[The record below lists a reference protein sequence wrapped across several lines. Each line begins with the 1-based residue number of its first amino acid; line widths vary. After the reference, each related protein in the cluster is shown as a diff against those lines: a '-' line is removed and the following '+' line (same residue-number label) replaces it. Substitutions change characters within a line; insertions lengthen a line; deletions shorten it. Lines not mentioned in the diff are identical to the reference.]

1 MFLQILESATST
13 PSSTGEKTFRSLW
26 SPRSGQVSVS
36 KLEGLV
42 NREGAPQALSPK
54 TGQEV
59 GEGVSELLSF
69 L

>member
-13 PSSTGEKTFRSLW
+13 LSSTGEQTFRSPW

-36 KLEGLV
+36 KLEGLA
-42 NREGAPQALSPK
+42 NREGAPQAPSPE

-59 GEGVSELLSF
+59 GEGVSELFSF